1 MERLTK
7 DDVKQMGMTDLA
19 RNQVFIKDG
28 EAWCRDFEREISA
41 RDFIREICK
50 LNGIKCS
57 QDTDDFDEDMMDML
71 QYSTD
76 TIEGVIAIFYT
87 ALWGFA
93 EVRENLKA
101 YEDTG
106 LTPEEFTDLQSCL
119 EDEAG
124 TGGAGAI
131 GLISDLIELM
141 KYRKLE
147 AEGRLIKLPCDEG
160 NTIQSQHEAAESM
173 LNDIYQGGIIGETAY
188 NVINQA
194 LENMKEIIIER
205 EGME

>member
-1 MERLTK
+1 MQRLTK
-7 DDVKQMGMTDLA
+7 DNVKEMGMVDLA

-50 LNGIKCS
+50 LNGIKYS
-57 QDTDDFDEDMMDML
+57 QDNDDFDEDMMDML
-71 QYSTD
+71 QYSTE

-119 EDEAG
+119 EGEAG
-124 TGGAGAI
+124 TSGT
-131 GLISDLIELM
+131 ISDLIELM

-147 AEGRLIKLPCDEG
+147 AEGRLIKLPCNEG
-160 NTIQSQHEAAESM
+160 YTIQSQREAAESM

-194 LENMKEIIIER
+194 LQSMRKIIIER
-205 EGME
+205 EGMA